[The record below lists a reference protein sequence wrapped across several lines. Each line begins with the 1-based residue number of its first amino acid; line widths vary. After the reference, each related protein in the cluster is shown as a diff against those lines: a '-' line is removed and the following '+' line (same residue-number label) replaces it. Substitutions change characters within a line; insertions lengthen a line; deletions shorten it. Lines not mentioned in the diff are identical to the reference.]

1 MPTLRHRPPLV
12 AAAIRLARRLRDFF
26 SAYDADEAD
35 ARRFRAR
42 QLEAL
47 LRLTP
52 LAMGINLMNAL
63 VIDLALWSQAS
74 HALLLVWSITIAV
87 MAVLGLRGW
96 WQSRGRRER
105 NCASKRA
112 VRHAAVQAGLLG
124 TLWGALPL
132 LFFADLDSSAQFCI
146 GIVMT
151 GMICAGGFALSSV
164 PGAATAY
171 VVTIGLGAGWALFDS
186 GLPQANGLS
195 LLLLGYTGIVIHSV
209 WNVAKT
215 LGARLVAEATA
226 ERQNEVIGLLLKDFE
241 DHASDL
247 LWELDARGRFV
258 HVSPKLSQILG
269 VPADRL
275 ARIRAWA
282 VLRRR
287 MPEDDAG
294 ITQWAALRSQLTAY
308 RPFRDLHVSL
318 SAEAGRSWW
327 ALSARPLFDDQGHNT
342 GWRGVATDITE
353 KHIAHRR
360 LSWLA
365 NNDSLTGL
373 VNRHQ
378 FRELLQTLLHASTP
392 GQAPLA
398 VVCFDLDEFKHIN
411 DSRGHA
417 VGDRLLATFG
427 QRLLS
432 LARRT
437 DTVARLGGD
446 EFAMLLRGSSGVDE
460 VRALL
465 DRVLMTLNEPCDV
478 SGQTE
483 TLRASIGVAMAP
495 TDGLDVD
502 TLLNNADLALYSAKR
517 AGGNRYC
524 FFHASLAD
532 VSRRRAAVAEAL
544 RGAIERG
551 EFRLE
556 YQPQML
562 ASDQQICGFEAL
574 LRWNHPEFGEVAP
587 DEFVPIAEAAGMM
600 HDIGDWVLRTA
611 CDEAVRWPR
620 QIGISINVSATQ
632 LTAPGF
638 VDRIANAALALR
650 PGRVELE
657 VTESALI
664 DDGEA
669 AVAALRSLR
678 ALGFRTALDD
688 FGTGYSALGY
698 LRKFPF
704 DTLKIDRSFVRDLS
718 RDGEAQVIV
727 ETILAMARA
736 LRMRTIAEGVEHPVE
751 AAMLRDRG
759 CSAFQGFLMSRPLP
773 AADVAAFLANWRAIE
788 IVIDEEIVSIA

>member
-1 MPTLRHRPPLV
+1 MPLQPHRIGLNATV
-12 AAAIRLARRLRDFF
+12 QRRAARLRDFF
-26 SAYDADEAD
+26 RAYDAEEAD
-35 ARRFRAR
+35 AKRFRAR
-42 QLEAL
+42 QLQAL

-52 LAMGINLMNAL
+52 LAMAINLLNVL
-63 VIDLALWSQAS
+63 VVDVAMWSQAD
-74 HALLLVWSITIAV
+74 HRVLIAWSFAITV
-87 MAVLGLRGW
+87 MAALGLRGW

-105 NCASKRA
+105 SSASKRA
-112 VRHAAVQAGLLG
+112 MRHAAVQAGLLG
-124 TLWGALPL
+124 AMWGLIPV
-132 LFFADLDSSAQFCI
+132 LFFAELGSTAQFYL
-146 GIVMT
+146 GLVTT

-171 VVTIGLGAGWALFDS
+171 VVALGTAAGWAIWHS
-186 GLPQANGLS
+186 GLEQSHGFS
-195 LLLLGYTGIVIHSV
+195 VLLLSYAGIVIYSV
-209 WNVAKT
+209 WTVAKT
-215 LGARLVAEATA
+215 LGARLVAEACA

-247 LWELDARGRFV
+247 LWELDARGRFA
-258 HVSPKLSQILG
+258 HVSPKLAQILG
-269 VPADRL
+269 LSPEMLTRAH
-275 ARIRAWA
+275 AWA
-282 VLRRR
+282 VLSRR
-287 MPEDDAG
+287 MPDDDHG
-294 ITQWAALRSQLTAY
+294 ITQWAALRSHLTEHRA
-308 RPFRDLHVSL
+308 FRDLHVSL
-318 SAEAGRSWW
+318 TSDDARGWW
-327 ALSARPLFDDQGHNT
+327 AISARPLLDERGQFS

-353 KHIAHRR
+353 RQIAHRR

-378 FRELLQTLLHASTP
+378 FRELLQTLLHATTP
-392 GQAPLA
+392 GQQPVA
-398 VVCFDLDEFKHIN
+398 VVCFDLDEFKRIN

-446 EFAMLLRGSSGVDE
+446 EFAMVLRGAADANE

-465 DRVLMTLNEPCDV
+465 DRVLTTLNEPCDV
-478 SGQTE
+478 AGQPE
-483 TLRASIGVAMAP
+483 TLRASVGVAMAP
-495 TDGLDVD
+495 QDGLDVD
-502 TLLNNADLALYSAKR
+502 TLLNHADLALYAAKQ

-524 FFHASLAD
+524 FFHSSLAD
-532 VSRRRAAVAEAL
+532 VSRRRSALAQALHGAV
-544 RGAIERG
+544 ERG
-551 EFRLE
+551 ELRLE
-556 YQPQML
+556 YQPQIE
-562 ASDQQICGFEAL
+562 ADSQEVCGFEAL
-574 LRWNHPEFGEVAP
+574 LRWHNREFGEVGP
-587 DEFVPIAEAAGMM
+587 DEFVPIAEAAGVMQ
-600 HDIGDWVLRTA
+600 DIGDWVLRTA
-611 CDEAVRWPR
+611 CEEAALWPR
-620 QIGISINVSATQ
+620 HIAVSINVSATQ

-638 VDRIANAALALR
+638 VERVERAATALR

-664 DDGEA
+664 GDADA
-669 AVAALRSLR
+669 AVAALRKLR

-698 LRKFPF
+698 LRRFPF

-736 LRMRTIAEGVEHPVE
+736 LRLRTIAEGVEHAVE
-751 AAMLRDRG
+751 AAMLRERG

-773 AADVAAFLANWRAIE
+773 ATAVAAFLVDWRAIALDGAA
-788 IVIDEEIVSIA
+788 DEMLTK